1 MIKVKFINPIIRLK
15 GKTTIMSITCKL
27 CIDKCVHKEKIFISK
42 VTLKD
47 DDKYDLNKARTIL
60 QTIIERKGYEW
71 AYDIINKQRKVF
83 YENYSECDDFC
94 TKATHII
101 DHDEKYLETLISK

>member
-1 MIKVKFINPIIRLK
+1 M
-15 GKTTIMSITCKL
+15 
-27 CIDKCVHKEKIFISK
+27 EKNYGIFK
-42 VTLKD
+42 
-47 DDKYDLNKARTIL
+47 
-60 QTIIERKGYEW
+60 RK
-71 AYDIINKQRKVF
+71 IF

>member
-1 MIKVKFINPIIRLK
+1 MIKVKFTLPVIKLN
-15 GKTTIMSITCKL
+15 GKTTTMTMICQIF
-27 CIDKCVHKEKIFISK
+27 IDKSFYKEKRFTNKI
-42 VTLKD
+42 TLKD

-60 QTIIERKGYEW
+60 QTTIEQKSYKW
-71 AYDIINKQRKVF
+71 AYDIIDKLRKTF

-101 DHDEKYLETLISK
+101 DHDKEYLETLISN

>member
-1 MIKVKFINPIIRLK
+1 MIKIKFTLPLIELN
-15 GKTTIMSITCKL
+15 GKTTTMSMRCRILIGKSFY
-27 CIDKCVHKEKIFISK
+27 KEKRFTNK

-47 DDKYDLNKARTIL
+47 GDKYDLNKARTIL
-60 QTIIERKGYEW
+60 QTIIERKGYKW
-71 AYDIINKQRKVF
+71 AYDIINRQRKVF

>member
-1 MIKVKFINPIIRLK
+1 MIKIKFTLPIIELN
-15 GKTTIMSITCKL
+15 GKTTTMSMRCRILIGTS
-27 CIDKCVHKEKIFISK
+27 IYKEKVFTNKI
-42 VTLKD
+42 TLKD
-47 DDKYDLNKARTIL
+47 GDKYDLNKARTIL

-71 AYDIINKQRKVF
+71 AYDIINKQRKIF

>member
-1 MIKVKFINPIIRLK
+1 MIKVTFTLPVIRLN
-15 GKTTIMSITCKL
+15 GKTTTMTMRCQIFS
-27 CIDKCVHKEKIFISK
+27 DKIFYKEKRFTNK

-60 QTIIERKGYEW
+60 QTTIEQKGYKW
-71 AYDIINKQRKVF
+71 AYDIIDKLRKTF
-83 YENYSECDDFC
+83 YENYSKCDDFC
-94 TKATHII
+94 IKATHII

>member
-1 MIKVKFINPIIRLK
+1 MIKIKFTLPIIKLN
-15 GKTTIMSITCKL
+15 GKTTTMAMTCQILSGTSIY
-27 CIDKCVHKEKIFISK
+27 KEKRFINK

-47 DDKYDLNKARTIL
+47 GDKYDLNKARTIL